1 MGRTP
6 EGHQV
11 RLMKMYGI
19 SRLLLQELA
28 MLFCVQHVK
37 VDVNDLYTWTEKE
50 KEAFAGDGGR
60 IKVPVWRALFDFFRV
75 PLVKRANAMISSMV
89 FLLLQVRLKRGR
101 VRLPPAAGARL
112 RGVGLGFLLLQV
124 RLRLRVR
131 SSSSCRS

>member
-1 MGRTP
+1 
-6 EGHQV
+6 
-11 RLMKMYGI
+11 MKMYGI

-50 KEAFAGDGGR
+50 KEAFAADGGR

-89 FLLLQVRLKRGR
+89 FLLLQVRL
-101 VRLPPAAGARL
+101 

-124 RLRLRVR
+124 RLRLTLR